1 VSSLKTYSET
11 APPAAPEEQKPDS
24 ISRPQIKKDLNGW
37 MRSLLAFGRRRF
49 ARTKA
54 TTVAEPVL
62 IPLGVGACTGLM
74 MGLLFAARHHF
85 LDPAAIAYSICIDV
99 GIQTIILLPALAL
112 AFITRRKA
120 WTGALVAIGFFC
132 FLMIPNLMK
141 LATPGV
147 VHWLARCIGVLGGL
161 QIARIVNRRVPIWW
175 APWMIGVPALVAVVT
190 LSIVPI
196 GEYFQMSALPPPP
209 ASPNVLVIVVDT
221 LRADHL
227 SPYGYMR
234 DTSPFLTQLAKQ
246 GVLFENAISP
256 SSWTLP
262 SHASM
267 LTGRY
272 PEEIGVRTD
281 ADVLSGGW
289 PNLGDAMAKRG
300 YRTGAFSANFLFFSR
315 DHGFFHGFSH
325 FEGYEQS
332 LVTILKRTPAS
343 RLILT
348 DLSHNLPDSLG
359 RKLNVRNAVSAE
371 TINQNALRWIDRGN
385 RPFFV
390 VLNYIDAHEPN
401 LPPEPYLHT
410 FTKDPLAWDTS
421 WYFGNDCA
429 WAEVGSRCDAERQQ
443 FLDIYDGSVRYV
455 DDSVRH
461 LLSQLSER
469 HLLENTIVLVT
480 SDHGQEFGE
489 HGIYGH
495 GKSLYRRE
503 IQVPLIVWKPGLVP
517 SAVRISTPVSTT
529 EIPATILDLVAGD
542 LPAGANKPTLPGQT
556 LAGLWRSGQL
566 ASTWPE
572 PISELARLH
581 WRTKNAPNYDAP
593 IRSIVTPEW
602 HYVRQQDSDMLF
614 DWNDDPEETDN
625 RCTAQPAVCSR
636 LKTQAQAA
644 ESSTAEAH

>member
-1 VSSLKTYSET
+1 MS
-11 APPAAPEEQKPDS
+11 DS
-24 ISRPQIKKDLNGW
+24 ISRPQIKKVPNGRI
-37 MRSLLAFGRRRF
+37 RSLLAFGRRGF

-62 IPLGVGACTGLM
+62 IPLGVGASTGLV
-74 MGLLFAARHHF
+74 MGVLFAAHHHF
-85 LDPAAIAYSICIDV
+85 LDPAAIGYSVCIDV
-99 GIQTIILLPALAL
+99 GIQTIILLPTLAL
-112 AFITRRKA
+112 AFVTRRKA

-132 FLMIPNLMK
+132 FLVIPNIMR

-147 VHWLARCIGVLGGL
+147 AHWLARCIGVLGGL
-161 QIARIVNRRVPIWW
+161 QIARTVNRHVPISW
-175 APWMIGVPALVAVVT
+175 ASWMIGVPALVVVVT

-196 GEYFQMSALPPPP
+196 REYLQLSSLPPPP

-227 SPYGYMR
+227 SPYGYTR

-281 ADVLSGGW
+281 ADALSGQW
-289 PNLGDAMAKRG
+289 PTLGGAMAKRG
-300 YRTGAFSANFLFFSR
+300 YRSGAFSANFLFFSR
-315 DHGFFHGFSH
+315 DHGFFHGFSR
-325 FEGYEQS
+325 FEGYEQG
-332 LVTILKRTPAS
+332 LVTILKRVPAS
-343 RLILT
+343 RLILA
-348 DLSHNLPDSLG
+348 DLSHNLPESLG

-371 TINQNALRWIDRGN
+371 TINQNALSWIGSGN

-390 VLNYIDAHEPN
+390 VLNYMDVHEPN

-410 FTKDPLAWDTS
+410 FTRNPLAWDRGVD
-421 WYFGNDCA
+421 FGDDCA
-429 WAEVGSRCDAERQQ
+429 WAEIGNRCDSERQQ
-443 FLDIYDGSVRYV
+443 FLDVYDGAIRYV

-461 LLSQLSER
+461 LMSQLSER
-469 HLLENTIVLVT
+469 HLLENTIVLIT
-480 SDHGQEFGE
+480 ADHGQEFGE

-517 SAVRISTPVSTT
+517 SAVRIPTPVSTM
-529 EIPATILDLVAGD
+529 EIPATILNLIAESD
-542 LPAGANKPTLPGQT
+542 KPTMPGQT
-556 LAGLWRSGQL
+556 LASLWRSVQA
-566 ASTWPE
+566 ASNWPD

-602 HYVRQQDSDMLF
+602 HFLHQQDNDMLF
-614 DWNDDPEETDN
+614 DWKNDPEESNN
-625 RCTAQPAVCSR
+625 RCLAQPAVCSE
-636 LKTQAQAA
+636 LKTQAYAA
-644 ESSTAEAH
+644 ESSVAVAH